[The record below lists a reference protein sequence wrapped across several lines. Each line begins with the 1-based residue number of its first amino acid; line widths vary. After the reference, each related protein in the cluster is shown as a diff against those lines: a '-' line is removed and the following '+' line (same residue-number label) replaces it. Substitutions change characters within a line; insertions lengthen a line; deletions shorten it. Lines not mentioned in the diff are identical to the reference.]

1 MPIPGAA
8 YQPSA
13 PPASRD
19 FLTSPGFIG
28 VAVLIAAAIVVCAVL
43 YASNRATRR
52 LDKQLE
58 RQDLHHNAV
67 RVDRQHA
74 ELIDRCW
81 ERFVWLVETAS
92 MEPAAR
98 AAGEVSLGL
107 GPELALELLQG
118 LHRDANDLGDKTL
131 GRAVTAY
138 LAQYGLVLGRQGGLL
153 PEIAAGADDRVRPSA
168 GDKPSSAAT
177 MPIKS
182 RSTTRRTRVRDT
194 IGDHPAGTH

>member
-8 YQPSA
+8 YRPLA
-13 PPASRD
+13 PPAACD
-19 FLTSPGFIG
+19 FLTSPGFVG
-28 VAVLIAAAIVVCAVL
+28 AAVLIAAAVVVGAVL
-43 YASNRATRR
+43 YTSSRATRR

-58 RQDLHHNAV
+58 RQDLHDNVA

-74 ELIDRCW
+74 ELVDRCW

-92 MEPAAR
+92 MEPTAR
-98 AAGEVSLGL
+98 AAGEASLGL

-118 LHRDANDLGDKTL
+118 LHRDANELGDKTL

-153 PEIAAGADDRVRPSA
+153 PEIAAGADDRVRAPA
-168 GDKPSSAAT
+168 GDKPSSAET

-194 IGDHPAGTH
+194 TGDHPAGTH